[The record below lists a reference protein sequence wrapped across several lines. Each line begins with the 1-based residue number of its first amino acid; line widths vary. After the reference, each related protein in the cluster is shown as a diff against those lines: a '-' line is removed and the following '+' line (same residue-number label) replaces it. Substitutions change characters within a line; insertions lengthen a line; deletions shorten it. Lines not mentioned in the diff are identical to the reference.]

1 MAVRTKGLEM
11 TEKNERTF
19 AELLDYLFR
28 EVHPK
33 GRGPY
38 TYAEVSQGIRDSTGV
53 TISASAIQQLRTGTN
68 TNPKMHTIRALAAFF
83 GVSAGYFFDEDET
96 ERQRAEI
103 QVITAMR
110 DQDVRRVALRA
121 NGLST
126 SSLHML
132 STMIE
137 QARRLEG
144 MSTESEN
151 SGLLDDE

>member
-1 MAVRTKGLEM
+1 M
-11 TEKNERTF
+11 TEKTERTF
-19 AELLDYLFR
+19 AELLDYLFK

-33 GRGPY
+33 SRGPY
-38 TYAEVSQGIRDSTGV
+38 TYAEVSQGIRDTSGV
-53 TISASAIQQLRTGTN
+53 AISASAIQQLRTGTN
-68 TNPKMHTIRALAAFF
+68 SNPKMQTIRALAGFF
-83 GVSAGYFFDEDET
+83 GVTPGYFFDEEEA

-103 QVITAMR
+103 QLVAAMR
-110 DQDVRRVALRA
+110 DQEVRRVALRA

-132 STMIE
+132 NTVID

-144 MSTESEN
+144 MPDDADT